1 MALDRRSWDRFA
13 IVSIAA
19 GAALRAVFGLLIH
32 PPLDYVYSDMQGY
45 VTRAVRLADGVTLNR
60 FDAFFPPGTHIVMAL
75 PLRIF
80 GTGRAGMWAAS
91 VLVLLLSCAVP
102 LLAWRCATRLMTP
115 KAAAITALL
124 TAFWPLYVIY
134 GGFFLSE
141 IPSVASLLLT
151 LWLAFRVRETDG
163 RRRALF
169 ALATGLSAGAA
180 LAIRPQL
187 VLNVAIAAVTMFGVR
202 RSIRVAGAAALGLV
216 IPLAAVLALNSHAAG
231 RFVGISENGGLNFF
245 QGHCPVN
252 SVRTSKPGVGVLE
265 FGSPVVE
272 QLQRGRE
279 YFFND
284 HIAWEQSFFVRRGL
298 DCIRDDGIGHVTV
311 LMRNVAD
318 LGITSVP
325 WPPSEERGLRR
336 FVRPANLA
344 FSWLLP
350 SLIVASV
357 ALARSRRASA
367 GHPMLLVAH
376 LICVF
381 PTAVIFYGDPRFR
394 VPYDVFGLGLFA
406 ILLVTFTSRHEPI
419 RIETP

>member
-1 MALDRRSWDRFA
+1 MAPEHRSWDRFA
-13 IVSIAA
+13 VVSIAA

-60 FDAFFPPGTHIVMAL
+60 FDTFFPPGTHIVLAL

-91 VLVLLLSCAVP
+91 VLVLVMSCAVP
-102 LLAWRCATRLMTP
+102 WLAWRCATRVMNP
-115 KAAAITALL
+115 KAAAITAFL

-141 IPSVASLLLT
+141 IPSVIALLLT
-151 LWLAFRVRETDG
+151 ILLAFRVRETEG
-163 RRRALF
+163 RRRVLF
-169 ALATGLSAGAA
+169 ALAAGAAAGSA

-187 VLNVAIAAVTMFGVR
+187 VLNVTIAAVTMLGMR

-216 IPLAAVLALNSHAAG
+216 VPLAAVLALNTHAAG
-231 RFVGISENGGLNFF
+231 TFVGISENGGLNFF

-265 FGSPVVE
+265 FGSPVVA
-272 QLQRGRE
+272 QLERGRE
-279 YFFND
+279 YFFTD
-284 HIAWEQSFFVRRGL
+284 HIAWEQSFFVRQGL
-298 DCIRDDGIGHVTV
+298 DCIRADGIGHVAV
-311 LMRNVAD
+311 LARNVAD

-325 WPPSEERGLRR
+325 WPPSVERGLRR

-344 FSWLLP
+344 ISWLLP
-350 SLIVASV
+350 SLIVGGV
-357 ALARSRRASA
+357 ALARSRRAAA
-367 GHPMLLVAH
+367 GRPMLLVAH
-376 LICVF
+376 LLCVF

-406 ILLVTFTSRHEPI
+406 ILLVSFTSRHEPD
-419 RIETP
+419 RTEAA

>member
-1 MALDRRSWDRFA
+1 MASDARSWERFA
-13 IVSIAA
+13 LASIAG

-32 PPLDYVYSDMQGY
+32 PPLNYVYSDMQGY

-60 FDAFFPPGTHIVMAL
+60 FDTFFPPGTHIVLAL

-80 GTGRAGMWAAS
+80 GTGRTGMWAAS
-91 VLVLLLSCAVP
+91 VLLVLISCAVP

-115 KAAAITALL
+115 KAAAITAFL

-141 IPSVASLLLT
+141 IPSVAGLLLT

-163 RRRALF
+163 RRRILF
-169 ALATGLSAGAA
+169 ALAAGASAGAA

-187 VLNVAIAAVTMFGVR
+187 VLNIAIAAVTMLGVR
-202 RSIRVAGAAALGLV
+202 RSVRVAGAAALGLV
-216 IPLAAVLALNSHAAG
+216 VPLAAVLALNANAAG

-252 SVRTSKPGVGVLE
+252 SVRTEKSGVGVLE

-272 QLQRGRE
+272 QLNRGRE
-279 YFFND
+279 YFFYN
-284 HIAWEQSFFVRRGL
+284 HIAWEQSFFVRQGL
-298 DCIRDDGIGHVTV
+298 DCIRADGLGHLTV
-311 LMRNVAD
+311 LARNVAD

-325 WPPSEERGLRR
+325 WPPSVERGLRR

-344 FSWLLP
+344 ISWLLP
-350 SLIVASV
+350 SLMVAGV
-357 ALARSRRASA
+357 ALARSRRAAA

-376 LICVF
+376 LLCVF
-381 PTAVIFYGDPRFR
+381 PTAVVFYGDPRFR
-394 VPYDVFGLGLFA
+394 VPYDVFVLGLFA
-406 ILLVTFTSRHEPI
+406 ILLVTFTSRHDPD